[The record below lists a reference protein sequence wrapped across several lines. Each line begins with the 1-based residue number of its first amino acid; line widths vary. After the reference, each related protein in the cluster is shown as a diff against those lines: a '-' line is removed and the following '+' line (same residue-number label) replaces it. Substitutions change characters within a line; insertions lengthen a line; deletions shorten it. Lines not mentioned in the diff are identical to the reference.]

1 MNFLVYRVGAFS
13 HTKDQ
18 RTLHCPNAPHVD
30 LHISWKVFGREG
42 FYLIFKMFLYC
53 FSKFS
58 VLCYFSNFPPAANW
72 HKDGQRVQRG
82 ARPISCFSQIFLFS
96 KESRCC
102 CNFQLFEEDPST
114 KTHSFRRSRWQKM
127 PCWKLFLEIFLMTQ
141 LLCKK
146 SCSYCYQYQYIREGF
161 QKTKVYSKG
170 LDQYPYF
177 SKYISISLEN
187 IYVLLHKIYWMVL
200 KKIQCPYNS
209 FENVFEKKTKNFFLQ
224 IPTCVPS
231 VVLRVFFKM
240 FLHVPFWNVT

>member
-18 RTLHCPNAPHVD
+18 HTLHCPNAPHVD
-30 LHISWKVFGREG
+30 LHISWRVFGREG

-96 KESRCC
+96 KESCCC

-114 KTHSFRRSRWQKM
+114 KTHIFWRSWWHKM
-127 PCWKLFLEIFLMTQ
+127 P
-141 LLCKK
+141 LLRIVFRNVLDDATSLQKK
-146 SCSYCYQYQYIREGF
+146 SCWYCYQYQYIREGF

-187 IYVLLHKIYWMVL
+187 TYI
-200 KKIQCPYNS
+200 C
-209 FENVFEKKTKNFFLQ
+209 FTA
-224 IPTCVPS
+224 
-231 VVLRVFFKM
+231 
-240 FLHVPFWNVT
+240 